1 MITKSPRSGHCIHIA
16 KIIQLILFDLK
27 NKNAK
32 IIWLNGAAKFD
43 IGKDTVCKTLRLI
56 RRVAAADVGAQAPT
70 RPSTVVEF
78 KKYLYICIA
87 TKTFSESICSPLA
100 INVLAKLGEFYHF
113 QWCKVKLLPK
123 SWC

>member
-43 IGKDTVCKTLRLI
+43 IGKRYSL
-56 RRVAAADVGAQAPT
+56 
-70 RPSTVVEF
+70 
-78 KKYLYICIA
+78 
-87 TKTFSESICSPLA
+87 
-100 INVLAKLGEFYHF
+100 
-113 QWCKVKLLPK
+113 
-123 SWC
+123 